1 MFKLIKL
8 APLAAVLLLS
18 ACSINIQETKD
29 TSYDVALLASQS
41 PSSKDECS
49 LAYVSDFASSLLS
62 PYQIPNPV
70 FDLVSGN
77 SEYVPTTGVVSIA
90 PCSSKEIIAHE
101 VGHYVFDV
109 FVGFNYGQH
118 LLKAQSIYCTQVSNC
133 PGTWGPDDEI
143 SPGVEIAAHCI
154 AEILYKKTSFTEC
167 PTKEL
172 SQKSKEI
179 LASLI

>member
-1 MFKLIKL
+1 MFKLLKL
-8 APLAAVLLLS
+8 APLAAILLLP
-18 ACSINIQETKD
+18 ACRMNIQETKD
-29 TSYDVALLASQS
+29 TSSATAFQASQS
-41 PSSKDECS
+41 PSLKEECS
-49 LAYVSDFASSLLS
+49 LAHVSSFASSLLA

-70 FDLVSGN
+70 FDLVSGK

-90 PCSSKEIIAHE
+90 PCSPEEIIAHE
-101 VGHYVFDV
+101 LGHYVFDV

-118 LLKAQSIYCTQVSNC
+118 LLKAQSIFCPQASDC
-133 PGTWGPDDEI
+133 PGTWSPDDEI

-167 PTKEL
+167 PTREL

-179 LASLI
+179 LVSLI